1 MGSGESQLMASYLL
15 IQQVFYQLS
24 KSPQPKRSLFLVCI
38 SLYII
43 CVVAIVA
50 CGFFLFMCY
59 FKYFYIFFI
68 LCVCLPACLY
78 HMCAWYPQRPKVHVD
93 PQELELQM
101 LNTSTWVLGVEP
113 GFLWKSSK
121 WC

>member
-1 MGSGESQLMASYLL
+1 MASYLL
-15 IQQVFYQLS
+15 IQQVLYQLS
-24 KSPQPKRSLFLVCI
+24 KCPQPKRSLFLVCI

-59 FKYFYIFFI
+59 FKYFYMSFFNFI
-68 LCVCLPACLY
+68 LCVFACMFVY

-101 LNTSTWVLGVEP
+101 LNTSTWVLGVES
-113 GFLWKSSK
+113 GFLWKSSQ